1 MSGGVAHACMRIP
14 HLQPLPRWGLA
25 LTAAGAAR
33 RAGNL
38 TWELVAWNA
47 TDGPTANQ
55 TTQFSVARLGSQA
68 VLTQDLQQL
77 LRDNNL
83 DPATLPN
90 YFLHLYVRAPA
101 ARRAAPALGGRLM
114 K

>member
-1 MSGGVAHACMRIP
+1 MRGRCGVGEFKQA
-14 HLQPLPRWGLA
+14 PRTQG
-25 LTAAGAAR
+25 LTARGPAR
-33 RAGNL
+33 RAGNF

-55 TTQFSVARLGSQA
+55 TTQFAVARLGSQP

-90 YFLHLYVRAPA
+90 YFLHLYVRARPI
-101 ARRAAPALGGRLM
+101 P
-114 K
+114 